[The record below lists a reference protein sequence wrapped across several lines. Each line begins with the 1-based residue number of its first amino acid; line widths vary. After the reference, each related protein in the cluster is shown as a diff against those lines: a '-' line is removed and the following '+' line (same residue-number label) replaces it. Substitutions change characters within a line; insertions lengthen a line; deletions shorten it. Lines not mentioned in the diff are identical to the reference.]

1 VLIFG
6 NISLACA
13 KEYLIA
19 ATRAVMV
26 SKTETV
32 VFSQT
37 DGNHNPGFFVP
48 DERLFKSGQP
58 ARFTVA
64 A

>member
-32 VFSQT
+32 VFSQ
-37 DGNHNPGFFVP
+37 N
-48 DERLFKSGQP
+48 
-58 ARFTVA
+58 
-64 A
+64 

>member
-32 VFSQT
+32 VFSQ
-37 DGNHNPGFFVP
+37 NWRESQPRFFC
-48 DERLFKSGQP
+48 
-58 ARFTVA
+58 ARWTTI
-64 A
+64 